1 VRTYEKQKD
10 QRVKRAGSNLELQG
24 SPKGIAKG
32 NPMNLYLRLDIF
44 SEPGNDII
52 IQKYA
57 S

>member
-1 VRTYEKQKD
+1 MKN
-10 QRVKRAGSNLELQG
+10 RVCFGFAGI
-24 SPKGIAKG
+24 PTGIAKG
-32 NPMNLYLRLDIF
+32 NPMNLYLRLDTF